1 MQRSLAFALAA
12 CAILLFGCAATVP
25 QTKYDDLS
33 ATCAQQKTDAA
44 AALDAMTSKADVYMA
59 QAGQCG
65 SEQNATEKIISD
77 QAVQISSLKNDSDV
91 LADARQKSDL
101 IAKYK
106 QVQALFNDAY
116 GPGKA
121 PTTPKLK
128 AIESL
133 IISLKDSQLY
143 GSWLDFSR
151 CSIITECDN
160 AKLRIS
166 EDVNSSVNTLT
177 YQIADIVAKK

>member
-1 MQRSLAFALAA
+1 MQKTSVFALLA
-12 CAILLFGCAATVP
+12 CVILLSGCLATVP

-33 ATCAQQKTDAA
+33 ATCTQQKTDAA
-44 AALDAMTSKADVYMA
+44 AALDVMTSKANAYKT
-59 QAGQCG
+59 QADQCS
-65 SEQNATEKIISD
+65 SEQNATETIINS
-77 QAVQISSLKNDSDV
+77 QAAQIASLKADSDV
-91 LADARQKSDL
+91 LAAARQKSAI
-101 IAKYK
+101 IANYK
-106 QVQALFNDAY
+106 LVLTEFNDAY

-151 CSIITECDN
+151 CSIITECDA
-160 AKLRIS
+160 AKARLS
-166 EDVNSSVNTLT
+166 ENVNSSVNSLT

>member
-1 MQRSLAFALAA
+1 MKKEPIGSKVSRKLTNAELHKRLEKAVSE
-12 CAILLFGCAATVP
+12 
-25 QTKYDDLS
+25 
-33 ATCAQQKTDAA
+33 
-44 AALDAMTSKADVYMA
+44 ALDARNKLKHYGEQVDHLRSCMA
-59 QAGQCG
+59 AQEA
-65 SEQNATEKIISD
+65 EIA
-77 QAVQISSLKNDSDV
+77 SLKADSDV
-91 LADARQKSDL
+91 LAAARQKSAI
-101 IAKYK
+101 IANYK
-106 QVQALFNDAY
+106 LVLTEFNDAY

-151 CSIITECDN
+151 CSIITECDA
-160 AKLRIS
+160 AKARLS
-166 EDVNSSVNTLT
+166 ENVNSSVNSLT